1 MTFSLD
7 SKRHGVRLLTMN
19 GETLSA
25 NKEHIEE
32 FVKRIR
38 TLLQDE

>member
-1 MTFSLD
+1 MAFHFIQ
-7 SKRHGVRLLTMN
+7 KRHGIRLLTIN

-38 TLLQDE
+38 TLMQDE